1 MNFDAAHNI
10 MQRLEDIYLPLAL
23 QGETTLW
30 HKYGHRLADPEPK
43 ILMTD
48 SSGSPPPSELNEDE
62 LRAELQQLR
71 IEHKDISDAVEALE
85 AIGQADQLQIRR
97 FKRRKLLLKDRIRQI
112 EDHLTPDI
120 IA

>member
-1 MNFDAAHNI
+1 MN
-10 MQRLEDIYLPLAL
+10 
-23 QGETTLW
+23 
-30 HKYGHRLADPEPK
+30 
-43 ILMTD
+43 D
-48 SSGSPPPSELNEDE
+48 SSGSLPPPLEINETD

-97 FKRRKLLLKDRIRQI
+97 FKRRKLILKDRIRQI
-112 EDHLTPDI
+112 EDQLTPDI